1 MKRLLAFLLCL
12 TLAAPA
18 LAQMPQPPEVAAKS
32 YLLLDMTSNQVLAE
46 RDADAESD
54 PASLTKLMT
63 GYIVFA
69 ALRDKKIGIDQQV
82 TVSVRAWNERKLG
95 GSLMFIEPRSQPK
108 VSDLLRGMIVNSGND
123 ASVALAEVVGGSVEN
138 FVDLMN
144 RQAQA
149 WGLKNTQFKNVT
161 GLTEPGHRST
171 ARDMSVI
178 AAHIINDFPE
188 YYTIYSIRK
197 YRFDGAPASN
207 ENNRNVLLLRD
218 PSVDGMK
225 TGHTDAAGYCL
236 VASAAREFP
245 NLAASGNGGGKRR
258 LLSVL
263 LNTTSA
269 NAQTDESQR
278 LLNWGFTA
286 FETVRLFEADQAI
299 VSPQVWKGSSAEAKL
314 GTTGAVF
321 VTVPKGDAAKLQ
333 TRVERT
339 DPLVAPLAKGQRVGT
354 LKVSLANGGAV
365 TEVPLLVQEEVPLA
379 GILGRAWDSI
389 RLWIK

>member
-1 MKRLLAFLLCL
+1 MKRLLALLLCV

-46 RDADAESD
+46 RDADAPAD

-63 GYIVFA
+63 GYIVFS
-69 ALRDKKIGIDQQV
+69 ALRDKKISIDQTL
-82 TVSVRAWNERKLG
+82 TVSVRAWNERKAG
-95 GSLMFIEPRSQPK
+95 GSLMFIEPRSRPK
-108 VSDLLRGMIVNSGND
+108 VSELLRGMIVNSGND
-123 ASVALAEVVGGSVEN
+123 ASVALAEGVGGTLEN
-138 FVDLMN
+138 FVEMMN

-149 WGLKNTQFKNVT
+149 WGLKNTAFKNVT
-161 GLTEPGHRST
+161 GLTEAGHRST
-171 ARDMSVI
+171 ARDLAVI
-178 AAHIINDFPE
+178 ASHIITDFPE

-197 YRFDGAPASN
+197 FRFDGAPASN

-225 TGHTDAAGYCL
+225 TGYTDAAGYCL

-245 NLAASGNGGGKRR
+245 NLAQTGNEGGKRR

-269 NAQTDESQR
+269 NARADESQR
-278 LLNWGFTA
+278 LLNWGFAA
-286 FETVRLFEADQAI
+286 FETVRLFEAGQAI
-299 VSPQVWKGSSAEAKL
+299 ASPPVWKGTSSEAHL
-314 GTTGAVF
+314 GTTGALF
-321 VTVPKGDAAKLQ
+321 VSVPKGDAAKLQ

-354 LKVSLANGGAV
+354 LKVNLASGTTIA
-365 TEVPLLVQEEVPLA
+365 EVPLLVQQEVPLA